1 MGTETKIGIV
11 GLWHLG
17 CVLSAAWSKLGFS
30 VTAFD
35 HDKSLIENL
44 NRDRSP
50 IFEPKLKQTLR
61 EGRNNGQLTF
71 TSDMKSLADRDFVF
85 LAFDTPVLED
95 DTSDL
100 TILFNAVQELG
111 AVLKDNAVVI
121 VSSQSPVG
129 TCRKF
134 LAILQEHNESLEVAY
149 SPENLRL
156 GEAIECYLNPGR
168 IIIGAESETAMSKAV
183 SLFSN
188 ISAELV
194 TMNLSSSEMVKHA
207 INSFLA
213 NSIVFANHLADLC
226 EVSGANILEVVSAA
240 KSDPRIGP
248 RAYLSAGIG
257 FSGGT
262 LGRDLKVLAELN
274 KSSGKGAFLYES
286 LLDFNNERKN
296 VIVEKVIALLGDG
309 LSGKT
314 IAVLGVTY
322 KPETSTLRRSIPLE
336 IVRLLGQK
344 NARLKVYDPKANYDE
359 LSESPSFEICESISD
374 AIAQSDLIVLLTEWG
389 EFRQYDW
396 KAGAKLVRNRK
407 FLDAKNALCDLKL
420 DEMGFSYAG
429 IGLAAC

>member
-35 HDKSLIENL
+35 HDKSLIKNL
-44 NRDRSP
+44 NRDRPP

-286 LLDFNNERKN
+286 LFDFNNERKN
-296 VIVEKVIALLGDG
+296 VIVEKVNALLGDD

-336 IVRLLGQK
+336 IVRLLSEK
-344 NARLKVYDPKANYDE
+344 DARLKVYDPKANYDE
-359 LSESPSFEICESISD
+359 LSESPLFEICESMSD
-374 AIAQSDLIVLLTEWG
+374 AIAQSDLIVLLTEWE

-396 KAGAKLVRNRK
+396 KAGAKLVRDRK

-420 DEMGFSYAG
+420 DEIGFSYVG
-429 IGLAAC
+429 IGLATC